1 MNQLQVE
8 VTKIEEVD
16 RLHYLTLSLNKKVI
30 HMLTLELSK
39 SIKVGKNVNI
49 SIKSTNIGISKTLKT
64 DISIENQLKSKV
76 IHIENGKILSSV
88 CLNIEGFELES
99 IISLDACKRLNL
111 KVDDEVFALL
121 SESAISIVG

>member
-1 MNQLQVE
+1 MNRLEVE

-39 SIKVGKNVNI
+39 NIKVGKNVNI
-49 SIKSTNIGISKTLKT
+49 SIKSTNIGISKTLKK

-76 IHIENGKILSSV
+76 IHIENGKILSSI
-88 CLNIEGFELES
+88 CLNIEGFKLES

-121 SESAISIVG
+121 SESAVSIVG